1 MKRQRIP
8 FQNLHRALN
17 QNLPYLVVLYLL
29 ILVLILMLTGQ
40 GLLSE
45 PDPSSGINRLIF
57 YPLVIFSFYL
67 IGILVLNLIQLFRSG
82 AGVGVTLI
90 KQRMVTYFV
99 ILVLLSTLPQ
109 SILSYRL
116 NNASLDY
123 WLDEEMTSVMLNSLE
138 FNLSYYQQE
147 LDNLERFSRV
157 GVLDGIDLSQK
168 EYSREVWD
176 LVSRY
181 NGKIDTLQVILP
193 DDSTW
198 LLGDEL
204 ARVPVKDAK
213 RNGFLSRRDLEV
225 YSILSYQFPQ
235 WRGSQ
240 EYKVILSSL
249 YPREFNQL
257 GRDLSRILERQ
268 EQFLQFRETGG
279 RTTLL
284 NTLFFLIPLLLLSV
298 NIAFALGDRIVDPLN
313 RLERAMD
320 RVSEGDYSSR
330 LSEGFSE
337 DLSHIV
343 GTFNQM
349 INELELSQAKV
360 EQTGR
365 VGAWKDL
372 AQQLA
377 HEIRNPLTPIKLSA
391 QRIQR
396 KIPVLNDTEGVLGQA
411 MERII
416 TEVDGLDYLL
426 KEFRDFAGQRA
437 PQLERLDIYAFL
449 KNMQQKYL
457 GSYENIEIELKGDDP
472 LWINADQLQIGQV
485 MNNLIDN
492 ALQAMEEKGTLSLAV
507 YHLPRGNTHY
517 ARIVLQDSGPGI
529 PEDLRDKIFQPYF
542 TTRSEGTGLGLAI
555 VERIIND
562 HKGRIWLVSTTEGTT
577 FTLDIPIG
585 EDYDQHTDH

>member
-1 MKRQRIP
+1 M
-8 FQNLHRALN
+8 
-17 QNLPYLVVLYLL
+17 
-29 ILVLILMLTGQ
+29 
-40 GLLSE
+40 
-45 PDPSSGINRLIF
+45 GITPLIF
-57 YPLVIFSFYL
+57 YPLIIFTLYL
-67 IGILVLNLIQLFRSG
+67 VGILILNLVQLFREG
-82 AGVGVTLI
+82 AAAGVTLI
-90 KQRMVTYFV
+90 KKRMIIYFV
-99 ILVLLSTLPQ
+99 VMVLLSTIPQ
-109 SILSYRL
+109 SVLSYRM

-123 WLDEEMTSVMLNSLE
+123 WLDEEMTSVLLNSLE

-157 GVLDGIDLSQK
+157 GVLDGIDLSDK
-168 EYSREVWD
+168 VYSREVWD
-176 LVSRY
+176 LVTRY

-193 DDSTW
+193 DGSTW

-235 WRGSQ
+235 WRGNE
-240 EYKVILSSL
+240 EYRVILSSL

-268 EQFLQFRETGG
+268 DRFLEFRETGG
-279 RTTLL
+279 GKTLL

-298 NIAFALGDRIVDPLN
+298 NIAFALGDRIVDPLT
-313 RLERAMD
+313 RLEQAMD

-349 INELELSQAKV
+349 TNELELSQAKV

-396 KIPVLNDTEGVLGQA
+396 KIPTMNDKEGVLQQA

-416 TEVDGLDYLL
+416 TEVNGLDYLL

-437 PQLERLDIYAFL
+437 PQKERLNLYAFL
-449 KNMQQKYL
+449 KDMREKYL
-457 GSYENIEIELKGDDP
+457 GSYEEMNIELKGDDP
-472 LWINADQLQIGQV
+472 LWIYADRPQIGQV
-485 MNNLIDN
+485 LNNLIDN
-492 ALQAMEEKGTLSLAV
+492 ALQAMKGRGRLSMAV

-517 ARIVLQDSGPGI
+517 ARIILQDTGPGI
-529 PEDLRDKIFQPYF
+529 SEDMRDKIFQPYF
-542 TTRSEGTGLGLAI
+542 TTREEGTGLGLAI

-562 HKGRIWLVSTTEGTT
+562 HKGRIWLVSTSEGTT

-585 EDYDQHTDH
+585 EENDQYTDH